1 MDGQMNGGL
10 MHVMMIAHDDVC
22 DIDDY
27 MDGVCDDDV
36 RDNKWHLSQ

>member
-22 DIDDY
+22 DDY

>member
-1 MDGQMNGGL
+1 MDVQMNGGL

-22 DIDDY
+22 DDY
-27 MDGVCDDDV
+27 MDGVCDGDI

>member
-1 MDGQMNGGL
+1 MNGGL
-10 MHVMMIAHDDVC
+10 MHVVMIAHDDVC
-22 DIDDY
+22 DDY